1 MSATGKISYC
11 VQFLNNET
19 ASIPACQLQKI
30 CHKLVEDFEL
40 DRFKQSTVNND
51 RRRSKRLTKRSDSS
65 SDETSSSESD
75 DSDDDQQPSSF
86 TTTRSGRIQTMPKSY
101 QQEFH
106 TKLNTKKDRKEKYRS
121 VPFYSDDFIKR
132 HSIHCFR
139 CYKTGYPNGSRND
152 TFEVS
157 CGPTRQRTRLLLCQT
172 CSLSCHNNCLPALND
187 HCFDTQTSHYTC
199 VKCKN
204 KTFDCVGC
212 QKNIDKTNDKVFFRC
227 KSCFRPYHPHCINN
241 DLYEEGDCHD
251 CATFKDRQPQSILAQ
266 RKDSENREELL
277 IKWKDES
284 FRHVNWVSASW
295 IQALYTTLYTYY
307 KKKRDDED
315 SEPKKGR
322 YFPIEWTMIERI
334 LNVEWKDKNKQQ
346 VKRVFAVFKD
356 TDYGD
361 AIWDEPPAEDEPE
374 LFAAYKLA
382 LERYIRATKVKP
394 PQKMKQLI
402 ADIRR
407 LANAEKYES
416 HELKAQPRYIEG
428 GVLMQHQLEA
438 LK

>member
-19 ASIPACQLQKI
+19 ASVCVQIKYNSSIINFLRLKIPACQLQKI

-157 CGPTRQRTRLLLCQT
+157 
-172 CSLSCHNNCLPALND
+172 
-187 HCFDTQTSHYTC
+187 
-199 VKCKN
+199 
-204 KTFDCVGC
+204 
-212 QKNIDKTNDKVFFRC
+212 
-227 KSCFRPYHPHCINN
+227 
-241 DLYEEGDCHD
+241 
-251 CATFKDRQPQSILAQ
+251 
-266 RKDSENREELL
+266 
-277 IKWKDES
+277 
-284 FRHVNWVSASW
+284 
-295 IQALYTTLYTYY
+295 
-307 KKKRDDED
+307 
-315 SEPKKGR
+315 
-322 YFPIEWTMIERI
+322 
-334 LNVEWKDKNKQQ
+334 
-346 VKRVFAVFKD
+346 
-356 TDYGD
+356 
-361 AIWDEPPAEDEPE
+361 
-374 LFAAYKLA
+374 
-382 LERYIRATKVKP
+382 
-394 PQKMKQLI
+394 
-402 ADIRR
+402 
-407 LANAEKYES
+407 
-416 HELKAQPRYIEG
+416 
-428 GVLMQHQLEA
+428 
-438 LK
+438 